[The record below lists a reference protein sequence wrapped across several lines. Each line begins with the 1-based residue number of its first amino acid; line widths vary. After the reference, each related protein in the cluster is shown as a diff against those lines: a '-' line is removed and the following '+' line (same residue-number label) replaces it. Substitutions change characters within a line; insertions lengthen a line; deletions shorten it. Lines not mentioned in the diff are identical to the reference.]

1 MQEIELKIGNT
12 QIKLSCEDPKKLLD
26 LADRLNLKIDEIKK
40 HSNNISD
47 TKAFLVTSI
56 HLIDEIEI
64 LNKSLQDL
72 KANFYDQ
79 FESEKKLLSDNY
91 KLTAEEIN
99 NISTLLKNNN
109 H

>member
-1 MQEIELKIGNT
+1 MQEIELKVGNT
-12 QIKLSCEDPKKLLD
+12 QIKLSCENPKKLLD
-26 LADRLNLKIDEIKK
+26 LADKLNLKIDEIKS
-40 HSNNISD
+40 HSDTISD
-47 TKAFLVTSI
+47 TKAFLVTSLY
-56 HLIDEIEI
+56 LIDEIEM
-64 LNKSLQDL
+64 LNKNLQDL

-99 NISTLLKNNN
+99 NISALLKNTN